1 MIHNRSLNKN
11 NTNNFTKKC
20 NLPNCQVCCFV
31 NQTSYIFLKNGFII
45 PIKHNCDCNSVGVIY
60 IIRCSLCNLF
70 YVGQTKRNAFERI
83 KEHLTDINKF
93 IPFIRF
99 TSEVGLHFNLKYHN
113 YKNHFSFYLFK
124 KNIEDL
130 DRRLSIETDLIHIIK
145 ENHPPII
152 NLKIPSKSKIKY
164 FSFN

>member
-1 MIHNRSLNKN
+1 M
-11 NTNNFTKKC
+11 
-20 NLPNCQVCCFV
+20 
-31 NQTSYIFLKNGFII
+31 
-45 PIKHNCDCNSVGVIY
+45 
-60 IIRCSLCNLF
+60 F

-83 KEHLTDINKF
+83 KEHLIYINKF

-99 TSEVGLHFNLKYHN
+99 TSEVGLHFNLQYHN

-124 KNIEDL
+124 KNIEEL

-145 ENHPPII
+145 ENIPPII
-152 NLKIPSKSKIKY
+152 NIKIPSKSKIKY